1 MERKEE
7 VFAPALRNRKIPVL
21 TLDHK
26 WHKLFNTAD
35 TTVAILRLQE
45 VLNDLL
51 KRQGK
56 CNTETK
62 DIKKLKRKLMD
73 EIVPLVDELEQKQS
87 TALEKKIEDNKR
99 LINECNEKLDAYRD
113 ELMELPGEIDKANYD
128 LMLATMDACY
138 DKLKENTAEIEEIGE
153 WITQIRIELK
163 KKIIRKQEKE
173 MQNHELYSYMHAI
186 FGAEVIDI
194 FDMKYDPQKQYPK
207 PAGDSKETENAGG
220 AENAEK
226 RE

>member
-7 VFAPALRNRKIPVL
+7 VYIPALQNRKIPIL

-26 WHKLFNTAD
+26 WHRLFHTAD
-35 TTVAILRLQE
+35 ATVAILKLQDN
-45 VLNDLL
+45 LNDLL

-56 CNTETK
+56 CNTESK
-62 DIKKLKRKLMD
+62 DIKKLKKKLME
-73 EIVPLVDELEQKQS
+73 EIVPMVDELEQKQDP
-87 TALEKKIEDNKR
+87 ALEKKIEANKR

-113 ELMELPGEIDKANYD
+113 ELMDLPKEIDKANYE

-138 DKLKENTAEIEEIGE
+138 DKMKENTAEIEEIGE
-153 WITQIRIELK
+153 WITQVRIELK

-173 MQNHELYSYMHAI
+173 QQNHELYSYMHAI

-194 FDMKYDPQKQYPK
+194 FDMKYDPEKQHPRL
-207 PAGDSKETENAGG
+207 PEEGTEDGND
-220 AENAEK
+220 AENAK
-226 RE
+226 RKE